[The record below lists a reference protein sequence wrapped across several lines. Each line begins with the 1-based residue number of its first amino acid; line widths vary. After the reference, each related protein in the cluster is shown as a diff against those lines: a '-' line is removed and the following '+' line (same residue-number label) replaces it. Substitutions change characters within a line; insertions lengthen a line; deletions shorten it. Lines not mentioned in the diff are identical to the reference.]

1 MFPSLPRKLAGSCFQ
16 TASVKDRELAATVAD
31 QLALAPRAG
40 GSSKRLR
47 GVRPAC
53 RPGIMRD
60 VELTGV
66 GAIASHQ
73 EPTGKPRLRGPL
85 GVEIFVFGKRILCAV
100 AS

>member
-1 MFPSLPRKLAGSCFQ
+1 
-16 TASVKDRELAATVAD
+16 
-31 QLALAPRAG
+31 
-40 GSSKRLR
+40 
-47 GVRPAC
+47 
-53 RPGIMRD
+53 MRD